1 MLSFELKNM
10 LDINIWALLGTGFVA
25 GLIGAMI
32 GVGGG
37 ILMVPMMTLVLG
49 FPMQVAIGS
58 SLISIVINACTATSV
73 YIRSH
78 VTNLKLALLLAT
90 TLVPGAFVGGMLAS
104 LFSSPVLSF
113 LFGILLLYVAYTLI
127 PKKPRKKPG
136 PAENIEPVREKEH
149 ASHAWLDG
157 RYHDPAIDEDIN
169 YQAHH
174 PGIGMLIGF
183 FSGIISSLLGVG
195 GGAINVPV
203 MNLLMKVPIKA
214 AIATSALLLCI
225 TTMTGSLI
233 FAHNGYIY
241 PFIVAPLIPGIY
253 VGARLGA
260 SLAHRV
266 RSAVLIRIFVVFVAI
281 TAVLMIL
288 KAFNM
293 LGK

>member
-1 MLSFELKNM
+1 MV
-10 LDINIWALLGTGFVA
+10 DINIWALLGTGFIA
-25 GLIGAMI
+25 GLIGSLL

-37 ILMVPMMTLVLG
+37 ILMVPAMTLALG
-49 FPMQVAIGS
+49 FPMQVAVGS

-78 VTNLKLALLLAT
+78 LTNLKLALLLAT

-104 LFSSPVLSF
+104 AFSSPVLSF
-113 LFGILLLYVAYTLI
+113 LFGILLFYVAYTMI
-127 PKKPRKKPG
+127 PKRPRKKRAS
-136 PAENIEPVREKEH
+136 AETAEPVKEH
-149 ASHAWLDG
+149 EHALHAWLDG
-157 RYHDPAIDEDIN
+157 SYHDPAINEDIN
-169 YQAHH
+169 YQVHR
-174 PGIGMLIGF
+174 PGIGMLTGF
-183 FSGIISSLLGVG
+183 FSGVLSSLLGVG

-214 AIATSALLLCI
+214 AIATSSLLLCI

-241 PFIVAPLIPGIY
+241 PYIVAPLIPGIY

-266 RSAVLIRIFVVFVAI
+266 RSAVLIRIFIVFVVI

-288 KAFNM
+288 KAFNL